1 MLLVSHGSR
10 IHERIYLNQEK
21 LGETPDPLTLAPHT
35 CLHAGDSS
43 SRSFVFVCVWDVQY
57 HFSPPAPCVSRTFT
71 WARFSSFSQSL
82 NSLQISLTWKISSL
96 LAAYYDYRF
105 HTHTHILTQTQ
116 RASFHP
122 CPASKRIFSVYSVR
136 FSLAHFSHLCWC
148 ELWKENSP

>member
-1 MLLVSHGSR
+1 M
-10 IHERIYLNQEK
+10 EA
-21 LGETPDPLTLAPHT
+21 PDPSTLAPHT

-43 SRSFVFVCVWDVQY
+43 IRSFVFVCVWDVQY

-82 NSLQISLTWKISSL
+82 SSLQISLTWKISSL
-96 LAAYYDYRF
+96 LAAYYGYCF
-105 HTHTHILTQTQ
+105 HTHTYSHKL
-116 RASFHP
+116 
-122 CPASKRIFSVYSVR
+122 SVHHSIRVLLQLVEENFLSLLSG